1 MKSKLLKFLIF
12 VVAATLLYAASSRI
26 KDLSSTATTVAGDDY
41 IAIDGTTNGTRK
53 ILATY
58 LYGNGTGTGNGTVT
72 GAASSVD
79 NRLVT
84 WNSTTGTSIKD
95 GTNITATANTVTS
108 SGNITLVTATSNNIV
123 LTPGTGGIV
132 SIPGN
137 ATVGNVTTGGFDFSA
152 ASAVVGVWS
161 VANGGTG
168 LSTATANRLI
178 LGNGTGAMKNVAGI
192 TSDGTSAIVLGVDAT
207 TAGSIKLFGG
217 TSGNVT
223 LAPTAAAGS
232 GVTMTIPAATDTFV
246 GKATTDTLTN
256 KTFDA
261 AGTGNVLKQKGYIYL
276 THPHLADGTNA
287 TIGTTATSIAY
298 GHATFSNSVDEA
310 SNYVEYYIQV
320 PEDIDTSVALRGRLK
335 ILLGNTDTGTH
346 RYVLSTV
353 SVADS
358 AVPTSSTLANAI
370 NIDFAGDGSGAS
382 GDVETSA
389 WTTLTSWAGALTAG
403 QTWRIRLARDGNAT
417 QDGSTVNSTELG
429 LVIEYGITQ

>member
-1 MKSKLLKFLIF
+1 MKNKLIKLALF
-12 VVAATLLYAASSRI
+12 VGIPAILFAASARI
-26 KDLSSTATTVAGDDY
+26 KDLGTTTTTAAVDDY
-41 IAIDGTTNGTRK
+41 VALDGATNGTRK
-53 ILATY
+53 MLASY
-58 LYGNGTGTGNGTVT
+58 MFGAGNVTNNATLTATNMTIGGGTTVI
-72 GAASSVD
+72 
-79 NRLVT
+79 
-84 WNSTTGTSIKD
+84 GTSNVVWTA
-95 GTNITATANTVTS
+95 GNNTLTTPNI
-108 SGNITLVTATSNNIV
+108 
-123 LTPGTGGIV
+123 IV
-132 SIPGN
+132 STN
-137 ATVGNVTTGGFDFSA
+137 ATVGNMTTTGLDLSGATVTGNLAIGSGLITIG
-152 ASAVVGVWS
+152 AVTPVG
-161 VANGGTG
+161 
-168 LSTATANRLI
+168 
-178 LGNGTGAMKNVAGI
+178 GA
-192 TSDGTSAIVLGVDAT
+192 L
-207 TAGSIKLFGG
+207 KLFGA

-232 GVTMTIPAATDTFV
+232 GVTLTLPAATDTLV
-246 GKATTDTLTN
+246 GKATSDTLTN

-320 PEDIDTSVALRGRLK
+320 PEDLDTGVALRARIK

-370 NIDFAGDGSGAS
+370 NIDFAGDGSGAN

-403 QTWRIRLARDGNAT
+403 QTWRIRFARDGNAT
-417 QDGSTVNSTELG
+417 EDGSTVNSTELG

>member
-1 MKSKLLKFLIF
+1 MTTTGL
-12 VVAATLLYAASSRI
+12 
-26 KDLSSTATTVAGDDY
+26 DLSGA
-41 IAIDGTTNGTRK
+41 
-53 ILATY
+53 
-58 LYGNGTGTGNGTVT
+58 TVT
-72 GAASSVD
+72 GNLTIGSGLITIGA
-79 NRLVT
+79 VT
-84 WNSTTGTSIKD
+84 P
-95 GTNITATANTVTS
+95 V
-108 SGNITLVTATSNNIV
+108 
-123 LTPGTGGIV
+123 GG
-132 SIPGN
+132 
-137 ATVGNVTTGGFDFSA
+137 A
-152 ASAVVGVWS
+152 
-161 VANGGTG
+161 
-168 LSTATANRLI
+168 L
-178 LGNGTGAMKNVAGI
+178 
-192 TSDGTSAIVLGVDAT
+192 
-207 TAGSIKLFGG
+207 KLFGA

-232 GVTMTIPAATDTFV
+232 GVTVTIPAATDTLV
-246 GKATTDTLTN
+246 GKATSDVLTN

-261 AGTGNVLKQKGYIYL
+261 AGTGNVLKAKGYIYL

-320 PEDIDTSVALRGRLK
+320 PEDIDTSVALRALIK
-335 ILLGNTDTGTH
+335 ILLGNTDTATH

-370 NIDFAGDGSGAS
+370 NVDFAGDGSGAN

-417 QDGSTVNSTELG
+417 EDASTVNSTELG
-429 LVIEYGITQ
+429 LVLEYGVTQ